1 MQDRNVSK
9 ISHHPPQQIYT
20 PPVDI
25 VHLPSKGEFY
35 PEEHPLHKK
44 ETVEVYFMT
53 TKEEDILVNAAY
65 NKEGVVFDKLIESIL
80 VNKSINPASLLSGDR
95 NAILVSS
102 RQNAYGPDYEI
113 RVSCLRCFEAN
124 QINIDLSEIEEKK
137 TDYSGVEITPSGT
150 FLLKLPKSGVVAE
163 INLLTGQDEKEMEAQ
178 AQQRAKHSLPEEGVS
193 GRYAKMIASING
205 NTDPIAI
212 KQFVSSMP
220 IADSRIFRKT
230 YLNLMPDVDFVYK
243 FACRECSHVNE
254 GGVPFTGDFFWPDE
268 QIHGRCV

>member
-9 ISHHPPQQIYT
+9 ISHHPSQQIYT

-25 VHLPSKGEFY
+25 VHLPSEGKFY

-65 NKEGVVFDKLIESIL
+65 NSEGIVYEKLVESIL
-80 VNKSINPASLLSGDR
+80 VNKSIKPASLLSGDR
-95 NAILVSS
+95 NAILISA
-102 RQNAYGPDYEI
+102 RANAYGPDYEV
-113 RVSCLRCFEAN
+113 RVPCQQCLAMN
-124 QINIDLSEIEEKK
+124 QISLDLSGIEEKK
-137 TDYSGVEITPSGT
+137 TDYSNVEITSNGT
-150 FLLKLPKSGVVAE
+150 FLLKLPKSGIVAE
-163 INLLTGQDEKEMEAQ
+163 IKLLTGQDEKEMEAQ
-178 AQQRAKHSLPEEGVS
+178 TQQRAKHKLPEEGVT
-193 GRYAKMIASING
+193 GRYSRMVVSING
-205 NTDPIAI
+205 STDPIAI
-212 KQFVSSMP
+212 KQFVSNMP

-243 FACRECSHVNE
+243 FPCRECSHVNK

-268 QIHGRCV
+268 

>member
-65 NKEGVVFDKLIESIL
+65 NREGVVFDKLIESIL
-80 VNKSINPASLLSGDR
+80 VSKSINPVSLLSGDR
-95 NAILVSS
+95 NALLINA
-102 RQNAYGPDYEI
+102 RKNAYGPDYVI
-113 RVSCLRCFEAN
+113 QVPCQQCFTMN
-124 QINIDLSEIEEKK
+124 KINLDLNDIGEKK
-137 TDYSGVEITPSGT
+137 TDYSNVEVTSSGT
-150 FLLKLPKSGVVAE
+150 FLLKLPKSGVVIE
-163 INLLTGQDEKEMEAQ
+163 IKLLTGQDEKEMEAQ
-178 AQQRAKHSLPEEGVS
+178 AQQRTKHNLPEEGVT
-193 GRYAKMIASING
+193 GRYSKMIASING
-205 NTDPIAI
+205 NADPIVI
-212 KQFVSSMP
+212 KQFVSNMP
-220 IADSRIFRKT
+220 IIDSRIFRKA
-230 YLNLMPDVDFVYK
+230 YLDLMPDIDFVYK
-243 FACRECSHVNE
+243 YPCRDCSHANE

-268 QIHGRCV
+268 